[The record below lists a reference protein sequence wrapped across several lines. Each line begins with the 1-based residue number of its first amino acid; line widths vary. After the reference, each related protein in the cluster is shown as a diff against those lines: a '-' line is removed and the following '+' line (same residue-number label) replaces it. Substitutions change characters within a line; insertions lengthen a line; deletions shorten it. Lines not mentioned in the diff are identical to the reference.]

1 MHTSSN
7 KLPQFNLTYY
17 CPSYNFNFYFFINL
31 VTFDQINL
39 QIPAMDNQNKP
50 KKRNNDTFSWGSF
63 GSEFEQESTHDKL
76 NQLDA
81 FLSSVEDSIAE
92 NRFNLEIKNSLEAF
106 TISDYTDIEI
116 PEDLQQKLE
125 HIKAVVKEIENK
137 PYPIATYKPQLPQ
150 KPKIDYI
157 KELNPEQL
165 AASTDTDG
173 PMLVIAGAGSGKT
186 RVIVHRVAY
195 LLETGIDPSQI
206 LLLTFTRKAA
216 QEMLDRVEQLT
227 QDHNAIKV
235 AGGTFHS
242 FASYVLRRYANM
254 LEIPPNF
261 TIMDQGDA
269 EDVVDLIRNELK
281 LGAKDRRFPKKR
293 RVLEII
299 SSARN
304 RQKAIKDV
312 IELDFSGLINYVK
325 DIELLAQGYFKYK
338 RLCALFDFDDLL
350 QVLRDALLKHLPFRQ
365 HMQNAFKYVMVDEF
379 QDTNIIQKEIVDLIA
394 EKHRNIMVVGDDSQS
409 IYSFR
414 GANFENILRFPE
426 TYPGCKV
433 IKIERN
439 YRSNQNILTF
449 TNQIIDSAKLGYRK
463 QLFSERKSVLMPTVM
478 RFEDQGFE
486 ASFIVDRI
494 EELIEKNIP
503 LNEIAVL
510 NRADWHN
517 RYVQAELSK
526 RNIPYIVVGGFRFS
540 ERMHVKDIIGF
551 LKIVFNPTDAVAWN
565 RILKLLPGIG
575 SITANKIVKHILQ
588 LKGKIDFSP
597 FLKGAMGEE
606 LKRLS
611 SLYERLREP
620 DHSLDSQIEIIR
632 NYYAPILEARDV
644 DFKTR
649 LLDIEV
655 MIDLA
660 AKYKRL
666 DDYLSDFALD
676 PPSKNLAGKGAP
688 LIDENE
694 ENGKITISTIHSSKG
709 LEWYAVFVP
718 HALDG
723 LVPSVRA
730 TDFEEMEEERRLFY
744 VACSR
749 AKEELYITYPSFV
762 SSANA
767 YFSYPSRF
775 LAEVDKK
782 TFVLSSR

>member
-1 MHTSSN
+1 
-7 KLPQFNLTYY
+7 
-17 CPSYNFNFYFFINL
+17 
-31 VTFDQINL
+31 
-39 QIPAMDNQNKP
+39 MDKD
-50 KKRNNDTFSWGSF
+50 KKKKYDSLDFWG
-63 GSEFEQESTHDKL
+63 GSMFEQENSHDKL
-76 NQLDA
+76 DQLNSFLDA
-81 FLSSVEDSIAE
+81 VEDSISE
-92 NRFNLEIKNSLEAF
+92 DRFDMEMNRSLDAF
-106 TISDYTDIEI
+106 SINDYTDIEI
-116 PEDLQQKLE
+116 PPDLHEKLE
-125 HIKAVVKEIENK
+125 RIQAIVKEIENK
-137 PYPIATYKPQLPQ
+137 PYPITEYKPALPLQ
-150 KPKIDYI
+150 PKIDYI
-157 KELNPEQL
+157 KQLNPEQL
-165 AASTDTDG
+165 AASTDAEG

-195 LLETGIDPSQI
+195 LLETGVEPSQI

-216 QEMLDRVEQLT
+216 QEMLERVEQLT
-227 QDHNAIKV
+227 QNSNVAKV

-242 FASYVLRRYANM
+242 FASYVLRRYANL
-254 LEIPPNF
+254 LEIPSNF
-261 TIMDQGDA
+261 TIMDMGDA
-269 EDVVDLIRNELK
+269 EDVIDLIRNELK
-281 LGAKDRRFPKKR
+281 LGSKDRRFPKKKR
-293 RVLEII
+293 ILEII

-304 RQKAIKDV
+304 RQKTIKEV
-312 IELDFSGLINYVK
+312 VELDFSGLINYVK

-350 QVLRDALLKHLPFRQ
+350 QVLCDALKKHLPFRQ
-365 HMQNAFKYVMVDEF
+365 HIQNAFKYVMVDEF
-379 QDTNIIQKEIVDLIA
+379 QDTNLVQKDIVDLIA

-426 TYPGCKV
+426 TYPDCKV

-449 TNQIIDSAKLGYRK
+449 TNQIIDSAKLGYHK
-463 QLFSERKSVLMPTVM
+463 QLFSEKQSVLMPTVM

-486 ASFIVDRI
+486 AGFIVDRI
-494 EELIEKNIP
+494 MELIEKNIP

-526 RNIPYIVVGGFRFS
+526 RGIPYVVVGGFRFS
-540 ERMHVKDIIGF
+540 ERMHVKDIIAF
-551 LKIVFNPTDAVAWN
+551 LKVVFNPTDAVAWN

-575 SITANKIVKHILQ
+575 NKTSQRIVNHLLQ
-588 LKGKIDFSP
+588 NKGSVDFSP
-597 FLKGAMGEE
+597 FFKGAIGKE
-606 LKRLS
+606 LERLAD
-611 SLYERLREP
+611 LYERLRQP
-620 DHSLDSQIEIIR
+620 GHSLDSQIEIIR
-632 NYYAPILEARDV
+632 NFYTPILESRDV
-644 DFKTR
+644 DYKTR

-666 DDYLSDFALD
+666 DDYLTDFALD
-676 PPSKNLAGKGAP
+676 PPSKNLAGKGSP

-694 ENGKITISTIHSSKG
+694 EDGKVTISTIHSAKG

-730 TDFEEMEEERRLFY
+730 TDFEDMEEERRLFY

-749 AKEELYITYPSFV
+749 AKEELYVTYPSFI

-775 LAEVDKK
+775 LTEIDKS
-782 TFVLSSR
+782 TFMLKS